1 MQKSIN
7 TIADVLDEIVTE
19 ETGSTLQSIAEQ
31 GGNIHLTRGYNKTK
45 LDLERT
51 HILLG
56 AELNI
61 PSIPHISS
69 INLSPQAI
77 SLAAY
82 SKSRESIQQSMNISL
97 VKTMFSIR
105 DKDKQLLSITGGA
118 VPKYQFHFIENA
130 IGDDTFTQQV
140 VARPDGT
147 LGMVNIKRKKR
158 VVLERDIVITDNG
171 TTAIDELSVNLEAGK
186 SYKITSNIAVQ
197 KDAATLVVG
206 LTEDQNSP
214 ISSDRFT
221 LKYDFNSRYMNKV
234 DRYTLSN
241 NGELYFLTNAAS
253 ITENNVV
260 IFISGMSYP
269 TSSGIIRIRLDVNGG
284 EAKIFKGSFLEIEE
298 L

>member
-1 MQKSIN
+1 
-7 TIADVLDEIVTE
+7 
-19 ETGSTLQSIAEQ
+19 
-31 GGNIHLTRGYNKTK
+31 
-45 LDLERT
+45 
-51 HILLG
+51 
-56 AELNI
+56 
-61 PSIPHISS
+61 
-69 INLSPQAI
+69 
-77 SLAAY
+77 
-82 SKSRESIQQSMNISL
+82 
-97 VKTMFSIR
+97 
-105 DKDKQLLSITGGA
+105 
-118 VPKYQFHFIENA
+118 
-130 IGDDTFTQQV
+130 
-140 VARPDGT
+140 
-147 LGMVNIKRKKR
+147 MVNIKRKKR